1 MKSDAMNSDAMNSAS
16 LPECTVPILLAAGAG
31 SRFLGPVHKLMA
43 SLPDNRTVFEA
54 SLASVLEAGFEHV
67 VVVSGA
73 AEIPAPMVRDQ
84 RVVLVHNHRWRDG
97 QAHSLTVG
105 IAEAQR
111 LGATAVVVGLAD
123 QPFVEPEAWR
133 LVAASDGPIAVAT
146 YHGRRGN
153 PVRLAAATWALLP
166 TTGDTGARDLIT
178 LRPELVSQVDCP
190 GSAADIDTKED
201 LAQWT

>member
-1 MKSDAMNSDAMNSAS
+1 MS
-16 LPECTVPILLAAGAG
+16 LDSIPESSIAILLAAGAG
-31 SRFLGPVHKLMA
+31 SRFRGPTHKLLA
-43 SLPDNRTVFEA
+43 PLPGDDARTIFETSLSVA
-54 SLASVLEAGFEHV
+54 LAAGFSKV
-67 VVVSGA
+67 IVVSGA
-73 AEIPAPMVRDQ
+73 ADIPAPLVRDP
-84 RVVLVHNHRWRDG
+84 RVVLVHNHRWSEG

-123 QPFVEPEAWR
+123 QPFISSEAWR
-133 LVAASDGPIAVAT
+133 LVAASESPIAVAT
-146 YHGRRGN
+146 YGGRRGN
-153 PVRLAAATWALLP
+153 PVRLAASTWALLP

-190 GSAADIDTKED
+190 GSAADIDTEED

>member
-1 MKSDAMNSDAMNSAS
+1 MSSDSI
-16 LPECTVPILLAAGAG
+16 PESTIAILLAAGAG
-31 SRFLGPVHKLMA
+31 SRFRGPTHKLFA
-43 SLPDNRTVFEA
+43 PLPGDEDRTIFEA
-54 SLASVLEAGFEHV
+54 SLSVVLAAGFEKV
-67 VVVSGA
+67 IVVSGA
-73 AEIPAPMVRDQ
+73 ADIPAPLVRDPQ
-84 RVVLVHNHRWRDG
+84 VVLVHNHRWSEG

-123 QPFVEPEAWR
+123 QPFITTEAWR
-133 LVAASDGPIAVAT
+133 LVANTESPIAVAT
-146 YHGRRGN
+146 YGGRRGN
-153 PVRLAAATWALLP
+153 PVRLAASTWALLP

-190 GSAADIDTKED
+190 GSAADIDTEED